1 MDALY
6 ARSFHF
12 SLVTA
17 LTILACRARLAV
29 TETPVLDAS
38 CNGRF
43 FSLCQIGSYWRICI
57 YLYPSLGVPSFNLD
71 LFSVAIS
78 DEPMLRGR
86 PTE

>member
-43 FSLCQIGSYWRICI
+43 FSLCQIGWYCLTRI
-57 YLYPSLGVPSFNLD
+57 D
-71 LFSVAIS
+71 
-78 DEPMLRGR
+78 
-86 PTE
+86 